1 MNIIINNNM
10 ITYER
15 FLKEGVYDPNIFKAV
30 FMAGGPGSGKSHIA
44 GKTTGG
50 LGLKIIN
57 SDDAFERFLTK
68 EGLSLKM
75 PDSETIPRD
84 VERARAKKVT
94 ASKKFHAIQGRL
106 GILIDGTGHVYD
118 KVAKQAVMLQQLGYE
133 TSMVFVNT
141 SLEVALARNEAR
153 PRSVKPTIVK
163 KSWQDVQNNMGKFQN
178 FFGPSRFFIVDN
190 NGVEEDMLQI
200 STKIIRRAISKPVKN
215 IIAAAWI
222 TNELKKKDKS

>member
-1 MNIIINNNM
+1 M
-10 ITYER
+10 ITYEH

-50 LGLKIIN
+50 LGLKVIN

-75 PDSETIPRD
+75 PDSETLERD
-84 VERARAKKVT
+84 IERSRAKKVT

-106 GILIDGTGHVYD
+106 GILIDGTGHIYD
-118 KVAKQAVMLQQLGYE
+118 KIAKQATMLQQLGYE

-141 SLEVALARNEAR
+141 SLEVALHRNENR
-153 PRSVKPTIVK
+153 PRSVKPALVK
-163 KSWQDVQNNMGKFQN
+163 KSWKDVQNNMGKFQN
-178 FFGPSRFFIVDN
+178 YFKAANFFIVDN
-190 NGVEEDMLQI
+190 NGFEEDMLEI
-200 STKIIRRAISKPVKN
+200 SIKHIRRAISKPAKHV
-215 IIAAAWI
+215 IAQAWI
-222 TNELKKKDKS
+222 ANEMKKKRRT

>member
-1 MNIIINNNM
+1 M
-10 ITYER
+10 ITYEQ
-15 FLKEGVYDPNIFKAV
+15 FIKEGVYDPNIFKAV
-30 FMAGGPGSGKSHIA
+30 FMAGGPGSGKSFIA
-44 GKTTGG
+44 GKATGG

-163 KSWQDVQNNMGKFQN
+163 KSWQDVQNNMGKIQN

-200 STKIIRRAISKPVKN
+200 STKIIRRAISKSVKN
-215 IIAAAWI
+215 VIAAAWI
-222 TNELKKKDKS
+222 TNELKKKDRS

>member
-1 MNIIINNNM
+1 M

-44 GKTTGG
+44 GKATGG

-84 VERARAKKVT
+84 IERERAKKVT

-106 GILIDGTGHVYD
+106 GILIDGTGHIYD
-118 KVAKQAVMLQQLGYE
+118 KIAKQATMLQQLGYE

-141 SLEVALARNEAR
+141 SLEVALTRNANR
-153 PRSVKPTIVK
+153 PRSVQPTLVK
-163 KSWQDVQNNMGKFQN
+163 KSWKDVQNNMGKFQN
-178 FFGPSRFFIVDN
+178 FFGRSRFFIVDN
-190 NGVEEDMLQI
+190 NGVEEDMLEI
-200 STKIIRRAISKPVKN
+200 STKHIKRAVLKPVKN
-215 IIAAAWI
+215 NIASAWI
-222 TNELKKKDKS
+222 ANELKKKDRS

>member
-1 MNIIINNNM
+1 M
-10 ITYER
+10 ITYEQ
-15 FLKEGVYDPNIFKAV
+15 FIKEGVYDPNIFKAV
-30 FMAGGPGSGKSHIA
+30 FMAGGPGSGKSYIA
-44 GKTTGG
+44 NKSTGG
-50 LGLKIIN
+50 LGLKMIN

-75 PDSETIPRD
+75 PESETVPRD

-94 ASKKFHAIQGRL
+94 KSKKFHAIQGRL
-106 GILIDGTGHVYD
+106 GIIIDGTGHVYD

-141 SLEVALARNEAR
+141 SLEVALARNEQR
-153 PRSVKPTIVK
+153 RRSVQPALVK

-190 NGVEEDMLQI
+190 NGVEEDMLEI
-200 STKIIRRAISKPVKN
+200 STKHIRRAIAKPVKN
-215 IIAAAWI
+215 VIAAAWI
-222 TNELKKKDKS
+222 TNELKKKDRT